1 MNKWG
6 KIEDDTESDEDDYFQ
21 DNNFGNE
28 INVFDR
34 IGLPE
39 LEGGELNIFGNIEG
53 KLGDI
58 SKKLDR
64 MSRSDE
70 DSFKVYVNAISRK
83 MMGGSNVFNINNNDI
98 IKMLKNVN
106 TIKNVQHKNPSAYVL
121 GYLASNKG
129 TKITKESVN
138 KVIKEVLHDIE
149 GNIKGPD
156 ILRYARFW
164 INA

>member
-6 KIEDDTESDEDDYFQ
+6 NLEDDTESDEDDYFQ
-21 DNNFGNE
+21 NNNFKDE
-28 INVFDR
+28 INVYDR
-34 IGLPE
+34 IGMPE
-39 LEGGELNIFGNIEG
+39 LEGGLNIFGNIEG

-58 SKKLDR
+58 NKKLDR

-83 MMGGSNVFNINNNDI
+83 IMSGNNIFKINNNDI
-98 IKMLKNVN
+98 VKMLKKVN
-106 TIKNVQHKNPSAYVL
+106 SIKNIQHKNPSVYVL

-129 TKITKESVN
+129 KEITKESIN
-138 KVIKEVLHDIE
+138 KVIKEVLHEID

-164 INA
+164 INL

>member
-1 MNKWG
+1 MNNWG
-6 KIEDDTESDEDDYFQ
+6 KLEDDTESDEDDYFQ
-21 DNNFGNE
+21 NNNFKDE
-28 INVFDR
+28 INVYDR
-34 IGLPE
+34 IGMPE
-39 LEGGELNIFGNIEG
+39 LEGGLNIFGNIEG

-58 SKKLDR
+58 NKKLDR

-83 MMGGSNVFNINNNDI
+83 IMSGSNIFKINNNDI
-98 IKMLKNVN
+98 VKMLKKVN
-106 TIKNVQHKNPSAYVL
+106 SIKNIQHKNPSVYVL

-129 TKITKESVN
+129 KEITKESIN
-138 KVIKEVLHDIE
+138 KVIKEVLHEID

-164 INA
+164 INL

>member
-1 MNKWG
+1 MNNWG
-6 KIEDDTESDEDDYFQ
+6 KLEDDTESDEDDYFQ
-21 DNNFGNE
+21 NNNFKDE
-28 INVFDR
+28 INVYDR
-34 IGLPE
+34 IGIPE
-39 LEGGELNIFGNIEG
+39 LEGGLNIFGNIEG

-58 SKKLDR
+58 NKKLDR

-83 MMGGSNVFNINNNDI
+83 IMSGSNIFKINNNDI
-98 IKMLKNVN
+98 VKMLKKVN
-106 TIKNVQHKNPSAYVL
+106 SIKNIQHKNPSVYVL

-129 TKITKESVN
+129 KEITKESIN
-138 KVIKEVLHDIE
+138 KVIKEVLHEID

-164 INA
+164 INL